1 MRNAEIKRA
10 TKETDITLSLLLEG
24 CGNCDVLTG
33 CGFLDHMLTLFA
45 VHGRFDLRIK
55 CSGDTN
61 VDYHHCVEDVGIV
74 LGSAFKA
81 ALGDKRAIRRFADII
96 LPMDEA
102 LVLCAADI
110 SGRAY
115 CSFDLPVPSQKIK
128 DYDTELTEEFFRAF
142 ANSSGITLHIKKL
155 SGINS
160 HHITEAAFKGFGRVL
175 RDAVSIDK
183 DFSREIP
190 STKGVL

>member
-1 MRNAEIKRA
+1 MRNAEIKRV
-10 TKETDITLSLLLEG
+10 TNETDISLSLLLEG
-24 CGNCDVLTG
+24 RGNCDVLTG
-33 CGFLDHMLTLFA
+33 CGFFDHMLALFA
-45 VHGRFDLRIK
+45 NQGRFDLRIK
-55 CSGDTN
+55 CTGDTD
-61 VDYHHCVEDVGIV
+61 VDYHHCVEDIGIA

-81 ALGDKRAIRRFADII
+81 ALGDKCAIKRYADIT

-102 LVLCAADI
+102 LVLCAVDI

-142 ANSSGITLHIKKL
+142 TNNAGITLHIKKL

-160 HHITEAAFKGFGRVL
+160 HHITEAAFKGFGRAL
-175 RDAVSIDK
+175 REAVSLDK
-183 DFSREIP
+183 EFSREIP